1 MLPADRKQ
9 CFHLSWTRSTLRCSR
24 HSAPDH
30 FSASSPA
37 APAPD
42 VQRHRIAIRRSEFSL
57 PVKCLLRDGLLD
69 AVNVIGKSLWTACG
83 RHAMIQMIESP
94 N

>member
-1 MLPADRKQ
+1 MPPIADPIRLASRENGGD
-9 CFHLSWTRSTLRCSR
+9 FSANHLS
-24 HSAPDH
+24 
-30 FSASSPA
+30 ASLLA
-37 APAPD
+37 APAPE

-69 AVNVIGKSLWTACG
+69 PVNVIAKSLWTACG

-94 N
+94 S